1 MINAFFIDGEPI
13 FDIFFK
19 KEDSKRMMRTGKE
32 MSHIFSGQLLTCYY
46 KVSKLDI
53 YLITEKNI

>member
-1 MINAFFIDGEPI
+1 MNAFFIDGEPI

-19 KEDSKRMMRTGKE
+19 IEDSKRMMRTGKE
-32 MSHIFSGQLLTCYY
+32 MSHIFSGQLMTCYY